1 MNEVSA
7 EKPSAP
13 QLHVQKIYIKDSSF
27 EAPQTPQIFT
37 KEWKPAVDI
46 QLANK
51 SVRLSDE
58 VYEVVLTV
66 TVTVQSQGQMAY
78 LVEVQQSGL
87 FQIVGVPEGRCKAIV
102 SAVCPNILFPFARE
116 TVANLVSRGGFP
128 QLLLAPI
135 NFEALY
141 AEQLQRQRGDEG
153 KSTSTH

>member
-1 MNEVSA
+1 VNEDGGH
-7 EKPSAP
+7 KSAP
-13 QLHVQKIYIKDSSF
+13 QLHIQKIYIKDSSF
-27 EAPQTPQIFT
+27 EAPQTPHIFT

-51 SVRLSDE
+51 STRLSDE

-78 LVEVQQSGL
+78 LVEVQQSGV
-87 FQIVGVPEGRCKAIV
+87 FQIVGVPEGRCPAIL

-116 TVANLVSRGGFP
+116 TVADLVSRGGFP
-128 QLLLAPI
+128 QLLLAPV

-141 AEQLQRQRGDEG
+141 AERLQRERGESG
-153 KSTSTH
+153 TSPSTH